1 MRTIIIISL
10 CNSVAI
16 VVRVVSRYGRFTHS
30 CGVPVAMA
38 GSEASAHQMTNACT
52 ARVYRLLTTKKEFNI
67 RMHICHKMSRLARV
81 EARVLVIIGR
91 RGLKVR
97 VK

>member
-1 MRTIIIISL
+1 
-10 CNSVAI
+10 
-16 VVRVVSRYGRFTHS
+16 
-30 CGVPVAMA
+30 MA

-97 VK
+97 VISKGQRLGLGLARMITRSVGLTSIVNRMQFVF

>member
-1 MRTIIIISL
+1 
-10 CNSVAI
+10 
-16 VVRVVSRYGRFTHS
+16 
-30 CGVPVAMA
+30 MA

-97 VK
+97 VISKGQRLGLGLAGMVTRSVGLTSIVNRMHLFVF

>member
-1 MRTIIIISL
+1 
-10 CNSVAI
+10 
-16 VVRVVSRYGRFTHS
+16 
-30 CGVPVAMA
+30 MA

-97 VK
+97 VISKGQRLGLGLAGMVTRSVGLTSIVNRMQFCFLVK

>member
-1 MRTIIIISL
+1 
-10 CNSVAI
+10 
-16 VVRVVSRYGRFTHS
+16 
-30 CGVPVAMA
+30 MA

-67 RMHICHKMSRLARV
+67 RMHICHKISRLARV

-91 RGLKVR
+91 RGLKVGVISKGQR
-97 VK
+97 LGLGLARMVTRSVGLTSIVNRMQFVF

>member
-1 MRTIIIISL
+1 
-10 CNSVAI
+10 
-16 VVRVVSRYGRFTHS
+16 
-30 CGVPVAMA
+30 MA

-97 VK
+97 VISKGQRLGLVLARMVTRSVGLTSIVNRMQFVF

>member
-1 MRTIIIISL
+1 
-10 CNSVAI
+10 
-16 VVRVVSRYGRFTHS
+16 
-30 CGVPVAMA
+30 MA

-67 RMHICHKMSRLARV
+67 RMHICHKMSRIARV

-97 VK
+97 VISKGQRLGLGLARMITRSVGLTSIVNRMQFVF